1 MRAKRVAEGMREAL
15 AGLLSREVK
24 DPRAAGAVVTRVEM
38 TGDLRAAKVWVRLLD
53 ASGDGGDRAG
63 PSGAG
68 HRRKEMVDALTR
80 AAGML
85 RREVTRRL
93 LLRHAPTMSFVYDEG
108 VERST
113 RVEELLAEIER
124 ERRSRGGG

>member
-1 MRAKRVAEGMREAL
+1 MMAAEPGVRAKRVAEGVREEL
-15 AGLLSREVK
+15 ASLVAREVK

-38 TGDLRAAKVWVRLLD
+38 TGDLRSAKVWVRLLEATED
-53 ASGDGGDRAG
+53 ADR
-63 PSGAG
+63 
-68 HRRKEMVDALTR
+68 RRELVDALSR

-85 RREVTRRL
+85 RREVTHRL
-93 LLRHAPTMSFVYDEG
+93 GLRHAPTLRFLYDEG

-124 ERRSRGGG
+124 ERRSKG

>member
-1 MRAKRVAEGMREAL
+1 MRAKGVAEGMREAL

-38 TGDLRAAKVWVRLLD
+38 TGDLRAAKGWVRLLD
-53 ASGDGGDRAG
+53 ASGDRGDRAG

-80 AAGML
+80 APATL
-85 RREVTRRL
+85 RREVTPRP
-93 LLRHAPTMSFVYDEG
+93 LLRPPPT
-108 VERST
+108 
-113 RVEELLAEIER
+113 I
-124 ERRSRGGG
+124 